1 MTDDSHPLVLS
12 SDILSLSRD
21 KKSSSWNF
29 DDLRHENESNSSNDF
44 FSVLKKNVAK
54 HVYLNEED
62 EEEIPNKNY
71 LSNKIIQQSTIRIDS
86 SDLISRCKHFLPLLT
101 DANKTLFSKIKS
113 GENVRIELD
122 SDQDNENDEQTIEM
136 DLMFCP
142 TIDTSSES
150 DNTSD
155 ESDNND
161 QIKITTLQSIK
172 KKNQVNIIEIQSTNN
187 IQDDDNKSEDIVNK

>member
-1 MTDDSHPLVLS
+1 MNPIVQM
-12 SDILSLSRD
+12 I
-21 KKSSSWNF
+21 
-29 DDLRHENESNSSNDF
+29 F

-54 HVYLNEED
+54 HVYLNEEED
-62 EEEIPNKNY
+62 EEIPNKNY